1 MKSYFLQ
8 TVLFVGSAL
17 LRINALGAEAQF
29 VLIAPNVVL
38 ANDKMASEVIALT
51 WKKAE
56 NVWTPS
62 SSVALS
68 AIALLESPQGEKE
81 ILSCGG
87 REIDMSACIKLT
99 RLSRYQVF
107 GLVIGGRKQ
116 ILLEAS
122 PIDPSYDRYL
132 PDLWLTRIVSS
143 QVLDGGPAYWWVLY
157 DVESTRFVDCN
168 RRP

>member
-1 MKSYFLQ
+1 MKSCFLQ
-8 TVLFVGSAL
+8 TVFLVVSAL
-17 LRINALGAEAQF
+17 LSTNALSAEVRF
-29 VLIAPNVVL
+29 VVIAPNVVL
-38 ANDKMASEVIALT
+38 ANHEMASELIALT

-62 SSVALS
+62 PSVALS
-68 AIALLESPQGEKE
+68 AIVLLESPQGEKE
-81 ILSCGG
+81 LLSCGG
-87 REIDMSACIKLT
+87 PAIDMSACLKLIK
-99 RLSRYQVF
+99 LSRYQVF

-122 PIDPSYDRYL
+122 PINPSYDRYL
-132 PDLWLTRIVSS
+132 PDLWLTRIVST

-157 DVESTRFVDCN
+157 DVESTRFMDCN